1 VARDRGDDRIEASAA
16 ALADV
21 PGQDPH
27 LPHPRDQPRP
37 L

>member
-1 VARDRGDDRIEASAA
+1 VARDRGDDRIEAPPA